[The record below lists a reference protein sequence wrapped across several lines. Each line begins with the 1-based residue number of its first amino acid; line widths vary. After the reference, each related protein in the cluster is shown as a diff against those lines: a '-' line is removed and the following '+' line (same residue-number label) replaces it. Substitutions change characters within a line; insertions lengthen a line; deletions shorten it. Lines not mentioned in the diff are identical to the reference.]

1 MAEVQ
6 RTRVAADVD
15 RDVVVFVIGMRI
27 NRLWAVHKWIPVF
40 VAMPRM
46 IAELARQPELG
57 LLGRPRSFIS
67 GRTLLIH
74 QVWNSFEQLDSY
86 ARSRDAAHLP
96 AWRAFNRK
104 IGTDGSVGI
113 YHETYLVGPGRV
125 ETLYANMPPFG
136 LGAALGTSPAVR
148 GRSTAPQ
155 RLGLAAEGD
164 DTPPVGAA

>member
-57 LLGRPRSFIS
+57 LLAGRGHS
-67 GRTLLIH
+67 
-74 QVWNSFEQLDSY
+74 
-86 ARSRDAAHLP
+86 SRA
-96 AWRAFNRK
+96 
-104 IGTDGSVGI
+104 
-113 YHETYLVGPGRV
+113 GPC
-125 ETLYANMPPFG
+125 
-136 LGAALGTSPAVR
+136 
-148 GRSTAPQ
+148 
-155 RLGLAAEGD
+155 
-164 DTPPVGAA
+164 